1 VSAHGEPAGSPAR
14 GADDASRAGPPP
26 RALRVYLG
34 AFGDPGHA
42 FPMLALGEALV
53 ARGHTVALQT
63 WRRWEE
69 PAQTAGMTFAA
80 APEYQVFPTRERPLK
95 PFQAAV
101 RAARE
106 TVPSVREFAPDVA
119 VSDVLTPA
127 PALAA
132 ELCGVPVATLVP
144 HVHPWA
150 APGFPPYSLGARLPR
165 TRAGA
170 WIWRRFDGAV
180 ERGLRRGRSEYN
192 DCRARLGLAP
202 LPGLHTGLSR
212 ALTLVGTLPQLEYPR
227 VWEPWLRV
235 VGPLLWEPPGELV
248 APPAGDGPVV
258 LVAPSTAQDPEHR
271 MLRAAL
277 AGLATERV
285 RVIATYNGRAPEPPV
300 AVPANAVL
308 VPWLSY
314 ARSMPAADVVVT
326 HGGHGT
332 LVRALSCGCALVVC
346 PAGGDMA
353 ENAARADWAG
363 VGVRVPRRLLGPRT
377 LRLAVRRALG
387 DARLRA
393 RARAVASWMA
403 AHDGARTAAA
413 ELEGWAG
420 RI

>member
-1 VSAHGEPAGSPAR
+1 MSAP
-14 GADDASRAGPPP
+14 GAAP
-26 RALRVYLG
+26 RSLRVYLG

-53 ARGHTVALQT
+53 ARGHAVALQT
-63 WRRWEE
+63 WRRWQE
-69 PAQTAGMTFAA
+69 PAEAAGIDFAA

-95 PFQAAV
+95 PYQAAV
-101 RAARE
+101 HAARA
-106 TVPSVREFAPDVA
+106 TVPSVESFAPDFA

-150 APGFPPYSLGARLPR
+150 APGFPPYSVGARLPR
-165 TRAGA
+165 TPAGR
-170 WIWRRFDGAV
+170 WFWRRFDDVIAKGL
-180 ERGLRRGRSEYN
+180 ERGRREYN
-192 DCRARLGLAP
+192 GCRALLGLPP
-202 LPGLHTGLSR
+202 LPGVHTGLSR

-227 VWEPWLRV
+227 RWEPWLRV
-235 VGPLLWEPPGELV
+235 VGPLMWEPPGDHV
-248 APPAGDGPVV
+248 PPPSGGGPVV

-277 AGLATERV
+277 GGLARAPV
-285 RVIATYNGRAPEPPV
+285 RVIATYNGRAPQPPV
-300 AVPANAVL
+300 FVPANAVL

-363 VGVRVPRRLLGPRT
+363 LAVRLPRRLLGPRT
-377 LRLAVRRALG
+377 LRLAVQRALG
-387 DARLRA
+387 DARMRA
-393 RARAVASWMA
+393 RARAA
-403 AHDGARTAAA
+403 AAWIATHDGARAAA
-413 ELEGWAG
+413 LELEAWVG
-420 RI
+420 R